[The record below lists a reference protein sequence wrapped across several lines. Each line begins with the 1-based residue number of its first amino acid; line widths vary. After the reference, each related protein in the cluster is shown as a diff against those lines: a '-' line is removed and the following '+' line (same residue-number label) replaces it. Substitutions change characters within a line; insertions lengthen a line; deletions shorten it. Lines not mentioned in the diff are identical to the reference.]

1 MSKYQSK
8 REKIMGESISKSKKI
23 KWEYI
28 LPVAALISV
37 VVYFMLSNNVSTNSA
52 IESGPTVFK
61 KGVKY
66 GATPIQMRTVKDV
79 IINND
84 ELSIPLS
91 AVKDYKI
98 IYYEYAKYGKTVPLM
113 SFITASGKLVSAVSM
128 CEPCNSNK
136 FHIEGDKL
144 VCNFCD
150 TIWTLDGLYGIEGGC
165 TNYPPDVIRSTI
177 KGNRVYLSE
186 QEIRNWKRRV

>member
-8 REKIMGESISKSKKI
+8 REKIMGESVSKSKKI

-28 LPVAALISV
+28 LPAAALISV
-37 VVYFMLSNNVSTNSA
+37 VVYFMLSNNVSTNPA
-52 IESGPTVFK
+52 IENSPIVFK

-66 GATPIQMRTVKDV
+66 GTQPLQMKTVKDV
-79 IINND
+79 IINNG
-84 ELSIPLS
+84 ELSIPIS
-91 AVKDYKI
+91 AVKDSKI
-98 IYYEYAKYGKTVPLM
+98 VYYEYSKDGKTVPLM

-165 TNYPPDVIRSTI
+165 INYPPDVIRSTI